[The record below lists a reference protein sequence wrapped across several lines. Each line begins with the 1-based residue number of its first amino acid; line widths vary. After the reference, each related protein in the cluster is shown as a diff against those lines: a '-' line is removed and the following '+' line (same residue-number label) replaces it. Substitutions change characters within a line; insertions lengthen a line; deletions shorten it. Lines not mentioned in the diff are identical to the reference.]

1 MAMKIPMG
9 NPFGVGIT
17 PQSTQTMGLVATPET
32 DHSPDKLAAK
42 LDQAGEQ
49 ITKSALA
56 WQQEQNNTRVQM
68 FANDI
73 NELANDLESNP
84 ETGFS
89 KLQGRNATE
98 RPGGK
103 DMPTEVV
110 EAFDARVA
118 ALMQNMSP
126 VARKAAQQIAD
137 ATRINLQSRANKH
150 LIEQAAVVK
159 QHENARTFNTVMI
172 NAQSDDEQTRNSAFA
187 VGRAMADE
195 DARERGIWPPD
206 YSKTLGVM
214 HSTRIETLVD
224 DKRIDE
230 AKAWLKA
237 NKGEM
242 SAAQYKASKELIEKG
257 VDSKHA
263 ADLGSKIIASGK
275 SDSEM
280 LRAVEDVDP
289 KHRGAVRK
297 IVQSHITTQEAIKR
311 QDVQDLVTNAWSLI
325 ANGGEL
331 PLSMETDLEAKAPQK
346 LISMR
351 KYMDSR
357 HYGKKVKTDRGT
369 FDWLWSMSQD
379 PEQAARFA
387 SLNLIEYSGELS
399 QADLVRF
406 TNMQKGIAKE
416 DRKAFMAAVDRQ
428 IVLEQADKHK
438 HEIRVAALSLWNS
451 TIDEGKVKTVPA
463 AQRDAMVLQL
473 FQDTGSGWFSRE
485 KQWEAI
491 NESPDKKPNA
501 AVSAAMYGAT
511 VETKEVEKFLR
522 AKKVDIPAKWT
533 EKSIKAA
540 YNYTITGYWP
550 AEVRKAAMK
559 LIAADRD
566 KPENKGAEDLK
577 NPSQEMINFYC
588 KQAFARGK
596 F

>member
-73 NELANDLESNP
+73 KELANDLESNP

-103 DMPTEVV
+103 DMPTEVL
-110 EAFDARVA
+110 EQFDSRVA

-126 VARKAAQQIAD
+126 IARKAAQQVAD
-137 ATRINLQSRANKH
+137 ATRINLQAKANKH

-159 QHENARTFNTVMI
+159 QHENLRTLNAAMI
-172 NAQSDDEQTRNSAFA
+172 DAQSDDEQTRNSGFA
-187 VGRAMADE
+187 VGRAMAE
-195 DARERGIWPPD
+195 AMAREQGVPVD

-214 HSTRIETLVD
+214 HGTRIETLVD
-224 DKRIDE
+224 DSRIDE

-263 ADLGSKIIASGK
+263 TDLGSKIIASGK

-369 FDWLWSMSQD
+369 FNWLWTMAQER
-379 PEQAARFA
+379 PEEFARV
-387 SLNLIEYSGELS
+387 NLIEHMGELS
-399 QADLVRF
+399 ETDLARF
-406 TNMQKGIAKE
+406 TSMQKIQAKE
-416 DRKAFMAAVDRQ
+416 DQKAYMALINRKIKD
-428 IVLEQADKHK
+428 EKADKHAY
-438 HEIRVAALSLWNS
+438 EIRSAAMSLWTAELEATKAKS
-451 TIDEGKVKTVPA
+451 VDASRRE
-463 AQRDAMVLQL
+463 AMVTQL
-473 FQDTGSGWFSRE
+473 FSTAESGWFSSD
-485 KQWEAI
+485 KQWEVI
-491 NESPDKKPNA
+491 YDNPSKSPAA
-501 AVSAAMYGAT
+501 AVSEAMYGKT
-511 VETKEVEKFLR
+511 VEHKEVEKYLR
-522 AKKVDIPAKWT
+522 ARSVAIPEKWT

-540 YNYTITGYWP
+540 HEYTITGYWP
-550 AEVRKAAMK
+550 AEVRNAAYKTIEKWRKSGDARAKDMTQQKIEK
-559 LIAADRD
+559 LC
-566 KPENKGAEDLK
+566 KYLFEHGA
-577 NPSQEMINFYC
+577 F
-588 KQAFARGK
+588 
-596 F
+596 